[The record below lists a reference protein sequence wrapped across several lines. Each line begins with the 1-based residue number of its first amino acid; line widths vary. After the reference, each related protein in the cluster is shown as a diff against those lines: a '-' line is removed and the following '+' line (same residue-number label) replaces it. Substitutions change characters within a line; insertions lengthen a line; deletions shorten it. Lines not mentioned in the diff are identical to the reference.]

1 MLTPTLFLR
10 YYSSDMILCL
20 ISDAAYLVLPNASS
34 CYATLFTLTDK
45 PTTNPPKPTPN
56 GPLHVIVKT
65 IKGVPAS
72 AAEAETG
79 GIFIG
84 AQEACPILTA
94 LIEMGH
100 PHPATGTPPRN
111 RQFNCK

>member
-79 GIFIG
+79 GIFSVLKKLVLFSLLSLKWDIHSRL
-84 AQEACPILTA
+84 PV
-94 LIEMGH
+94 
-100 PHPATGTPPRN
+100 PPQN